1 MVPEYEGSEKMN
13 VNSLKLNEQSNEQ
26 TVHDYNMLMSA
37 LNVSVSKHLMDEDF
51 TVVWANDYFYE
62 QTLYTKAEYEALY
75 QNNCRRY
82 FEQAPEEYAKFA
94 NDVAQ
99 ALAAERNSYESIC
112 RMPQK
117 GGSFIWIK
125 ISGVLTEQK
134 IDGVPVIYSTFI
146 DVTKAVEQKE
156 LQQQL
161 EKRSAELQVALQAAE
176 VANREKSDFLSRMS
190 HDIRTPMNAIMG
202 MTDIAAAYL
211 DSRDKVQDCLRKI
224 SLSSQHLLGLI
235 NDVLDMSKIES
246 GQMTLAEEMI
256 ELPEVMETIVSIMQS
271 GVKARQQHFD
281 VRLHQIRHEQ
291 LYCDSLRLRQV
302 LINVLSN
309 ASKFTPPGGTV
320 SFDIEEI
327 PSDSA
332 DRAWFQF
339 TVTDTGIGIKPEF
352 LADIFKPFTREKDS
366 RIDKTEGSGLGM
378 AISKKIVDLMGGT
391 IEVSSEAGVGTR
403 FTIRLPLQIS
413 TLDLKKFKFPDLKI
427 IVVDDDVIVCE
438 YTTELL
444 RQIGIESDWETDGQR
459 AVQKVLAAHR
469 SGQPY
474 DAVILDCRM
483 PEQDGVE
490 TAAIIRRRIS
500 SELPIILISAYDS
513 AEIEVRARQA
523 GVNGFMTKPVFMSTL
538 CRALQ
543 KYVLGENGD
552 DEQNGAAD
560 FSGKR
565 FLLVEDNELNS
576 EIAVEMLES
585 TGALVETAADGAAGV
600 AEFLAAPPAYYD
612 LILMDVQ
619 MPVMNGYEATQK
631 IRASAAADAQ
641 TVPIVAMTAD
651 AFAEDIIEAKKAGM
665 NSHLAKPLNL
675 ATLVREI
682 GKQLQIH

>member
-1 MVPEYEGSEKMN
+1 MDANSR
-13 VNSLKLNEQSNEQ
+13 SLKLNEQSSEQ
-26 TVHDYNMLMSA
+26 TVYDYNMLMSA

-51 TVVWANDYFYE
+51 TVVWANDYFYS
-62 QTLYTKAEYEALY
+62 QTLYTKEEYEKIY
-75 QNNCRRY
+75 HNNCRKY

-94 NDVAQ
+94 SDVAE
-99 ALAAERNSYESIC
+99 AICENKKGYESIC

-117 GGSFIWIK
+117 GGSYIWIK
-125 ISGVLTEQK
+125 INGLFSDQK
-134 IDGVPVIYSTFI
+134 VNGIPVIYATFI

-161 EKRSAELQVALQAAE
+161 EKRSQELQVALRAAE

-202 MTDIAAAYL
+202 MTDIAAAHIYTPE
-211 DSRDKVQDCLRKI
+211 KVQDCLRKI

-246 GQMTLAEEMI
+246 GKMTLAEEVF
-256 ELPEVMETIVSIMQS
+256 ELPEVMDTIVSIMQS
-271 GVKARQQHFD
+271 SIKARQQQFD
-281 VRLHQIRHEQ
+281 VRLRCIRHEQ
-291 LYCDSLRLRQV
+291 LCCDSLRLRQV

-320 SFDIEEI
+320 SFDIEEMV
-327 PSDSA
+327 SDNA
-332 DRAWFQF
+332 AKAWFKF
-339 TVTDTGIGIKPEF
+339 TVADTGIGIKPEF
-352 LADIFKPFTREKDS
+352 LRDIFKPFTREKDS

-391 IEVSSEAGVGTR
+391 IEVSSEVSAGTK

-413 TLDLKKFKFPDLKI
+413 ELDLGKFKFPDLKI
-427 IVVDDDVIVCE
+427 IVVDDDIIVCE
-438 YTTELL
+438 HTTELL
-444 RQIGIESDWETDGQR
+444 RQIGIRSDWETDGQR

-469 SGQPY
+469 DGKPY

-483 PEQDGVE
+483 PGQNGVE
-490 TAAIIRRRIS
+490 TAEIIRRSIS
-500 SELPIILISAYDS
+500 EHLPIILISAYDS
-513 AEIEVRARQA
+513 SDIEVKARQV

-543 KYVLGENGD
+543 RYVLGQAAV
-552 DEQNGAAD
+552 DEQKSKAD

-565 FLLVEDNELNS
+565 FLLVEDNYLNS

-585 TGALVETAADGAAGV
+585 VGAVVESACNGAEGV
-600 AEFLAAPPAYYD
+600 TKFAAAPAGYYD
-612 LILMDVQ
+612 LLLMDVQ

-631 IRASAAADAQ
+631 IRASAKSDAR

-682 GKQLQIH
+682 NKQLQKH

>member
-327 PSDSA
+327 HSDSA

-339 TVTDTGIGIKPEF
+339 TVTDTGIGIKQEF

-490 TAAIIRRRIS
+490 TAAIIRSRIS

-585 TGALVETAADGAAGV
+585 TGASVETAADGAAGV

-682 GKQLQIH
+682 GKQLQIR

>member
-13 VNSLKLNEQSNEQ
+13 ANSLKLNEQSNAQ
-26 TVHDYNMLMSA
+26 TVYDYNMLMSA

-94 NDVAQ
+94 NEVTQ
-99 ALAAERNSYESIC
+99 ALAAGKSGYESIC

-125 ISGVLTEQK
+125 INGLFSDQK
-134 IDGVPVIYSTFI
+134 VDGIPVIYATFI

-202 MTDIAAAYL
+202 MTDIAAAHL

-339 TVTDTGIGIKPEF
+339 TVTDTGIGIKQEF

-444 RQIGIESDWETDGQR
+444 RQIGIEPDWETDGQR

-469 SGQPY
+469 SGQTY